1 MGPDACCVA
10 RCHNGAVGVWVDSRL
25 GLLTDLGR
33 LRHLLVVRVLFVAA
47 GHIAL
52 CARSRLGLFTDLRR
66 LRHLLVVHLLLVAT
80 GHIALCARSRLGLFA
95 DLGRLRHL
103 LVVHFL
109 LVAVDHIALC
119 ARSRRRAL
127 VGHTVRLWAT
137 WSSPRRHRHTM
148 FKVPLVAPFHERIPL
163 GSIESRTPVTLEGGD
178 WLQAHVDV

>member
-1 MGPDACCVA
+1 MQHADAKASAMYLGLHFWGPDACCIA
-10 RCHNGAVGVWVDSRL
+10 HCHNGAVGVWVDSRL

-33 LRHLLVVRVLFVAA
+33 LRHLLVV
-47 GHIAL
+47 
-52 CARSRLGLFTDLRR
+52 
-66 LRHLLVVHLLLVAT
+66 
-80 GHIALCARSRLGLFA
+80 
-95 DLGRLRHL
+95 
-103 LVVHFL
+103 HFL
-109 LVAVDHIALC
+109 LVAAGHIALC